1 MGALWDQDASG
12 KSRLVAQKGLMDHIF
27 ETVPGWFK
35 FAPAYDRALA
45 EATEGATFVEV
56 GCWQGRSAAYLG
68 VSIVNSGKRI
78 ALHCV
83 DRWQDPTVPSLREVF
98 ESNLARVVSAG
109 LDLTLHQT
117 ESHLAAAAFADKSLD
132 FVWLDAGHGFEDVR
146 ADLMAWLP
154 KLRFGALI
162 GGDDWNFLG
171 VSAAVREILGSDFEL
186 GSAHDWPWWW
196 HRRKHSRK

>member
-1 MGALWDQDASG
+1 
-12 KSRLVAQKGLMDHIF
+12 MDHIF

-45 EATEGATFVEV
+45 EAADGGTFVEV
-56 GCWQGRSAAYLG
+56 GCWQGRSTAYLG
-68 VSIVNSGKRI
+68 VSIVNSGKHI
-78 ALHCV
+78 SLHCV

-117 ESHLAAAAFADKSLD
+117 DSHLAAAAFADRSLD
-132 FVWLDAGHGFEDVR
+132 FVWLDAGHRFEEVR
-146 ADLMAWLP
+146 GDLLAWLP

-171 VSAAVREILGSDFEL
+171 VSAAVREILGNDFEL
-186 GSAHDWPWWW
+186 GSADHWPWWW
-196 HRRKHSRK
+196 HRRKPLQKHVRTRTGQ